1 MKKIVLDQQVG
12 GGRIIMIPDVSNIL
26 FSFTF
31 FSILGWVI
39 EVVYRSIRD
48 RSFVNPGLLKGPYL
62 ILYGAAALVL
72 MVSVSLLH
80 EYNIF
85 MKALC
90 YFVITTGIEL
100 ISGLNAQHFFN
111 VRLWDYSDQRF
122 QFRGHICLKF
132 SIYWILLA
140 FAFEY
145 LLLPAY
151 QGLATRLSC
160 FGKGAFGIIMVLL
173 MAIDFSMAVRR
184 KQRRIEKEYQ
194 DARVKR

>member
-85 MKALC
+85 VKALC

-151 QGLATRLSC
+151 QGLATQLSC

>member
-1 MKKIVLDQQVG
+1 MTMNIVD
-12 GGRIIMIPDVSNIL
+12 ML
-26 FSFTF
+26 FSFSV
-31 FSILGWVI
+31 FSLLGWI
-39 EVVYRSIRD
+39 MEVCYRSVREGN
-48 RSFVNPGLLKGPYL
+48 FVNPGLLKGPYL

-85 MKALC
+85 VKVLC
-90 YFVITTGIEL
+90 YFVITTGIEF
-100 ISGLNAQHFFN
+100 ISGLNARHFFN

-184 KQRRIEKEYQ
+184 KQSRIEKEYQ